1 MQFLNGREAST
12 LVAQLTNER
21 VYANVDTSVPQLT
34 QTNIWNQAVKLHR
47 IEDPVSHLTT
57 AIARRQLSS
66 AILSSQSL
74 LAAIPYLYKLAS
86 DTSSVVLHVAADH
99 KHSSPSF
106 ADFTQVMSVRQ
117 SGLAL
122 LSATCVQEA
131 YDLALIAQAVSLK
144 ASTPFLHF
152 FDSKRISNEYTSI
165 QVLSK
170 DVLLTLLPEK
180 LVNEAFRNKA
190 VPELVQQSAY
200 LKYKASLLAQPKDE
214 AEQHEE
220 GTSLPLDV
228 VAVFHQ
234 VADQFAELT
243 GRHYAP
249 LEYTGHPEAE
259 HVIISM
265 GAGANVVEQSLRAMI
280 ELDPFLKVGALKIRL
295 YRPWNDRS
303 LLNALPATVQRIAV
317 LEPTDDYTSTYNPLF
332 LDVAAA
338 YQTANN
344 DLVDIVS
351 GQYGVQDTDFSP
363 DMVQSVI
370 RSLVNNN
377 LDRRF
382 EVSSLPRES
391 VPLQVVPS
399 GTEQVIFVS
408 GPSLASSYAAQQIA
422 QGKVAQVYAL
432 EGLDVTHVRVASSHV
447 DPFLPSLVQSAD
459 AVVIVN
465 LPLLREQEQATV
477 DAIRALSHGGAILLD
492 GDAAALPVCVKKA
505 AHARQATI
513 VSVRDFSVSV
523 TKKSLSEILAH
534 PDSVSTTA
542 PDAWAGD
549 RPQTLSVEPNVLKS
563 NKKHMAIL
571 PVETPYLKML
581 DQVFG
586 SRLVIANA
594 YHASSVW
601 SPDISHPHAAS
612 PEFGYG
618 RIVNRSQERS
628 RLADF
633 VSQVIRSSSL
643 PLEAVRVLSLWL
655 MLVNSRQSSVSK
667 VQDAA
672 DMVIRVLSS
681 IAGEY
686 PVAQSI
692 LDKKELLYTRS
703 HWLVGSDM
711 WAYDLGQ
718 SGLHHVMTSGD
729 NVNILIV
736 DTASYTSQTEREQQ
750 KKDIGLYAM
759 NYGSVYVASV
769 AVYASYTGV
778 LQALMEADAYQGPSI
793 VLAYLP
799 QLYDVPHPLA
809 TLKETKASVD
819 TGAWPLYRWNPALE
833 EAAGQDMFSL
843 DSQRIK
849 KSLEAFLA
857 RENYLTQLV
866 SSHPDISN
874 ALASSLESDV
884 KKRHAELKAKARAD
898 YARLLS
904 GLGSSNGPPLAV
916 LFGSDNGNAEGVAK
930 KIASRAKARGLQVKL
945 MAMDDYEDVQE
956 LANETNL
963 VLVCSSAG
971 QGEMPSNAR
980 EFWKALNGLI
990 VGDVSFTELNVAVFG
1005 LGDSHYWPR
1014 EEDAIFYNRPGKL
1027 LDAKLENLG
1036 ATRLVALGLGDD
1048 QDEDGFETALG
1059 VWQPELWRALGVKDV
1074 GANDEEPP
1082 YTDDQMKIDSNYL
1095 RGNISAELVD
1105 DATGSVSE
1113 ITQKLMKFHGAYVQD
1128 DRDLRDE
1135 RKKQGLEKAYSFLI
1149 RVRTPGGVS
1158 TSAQWL
1164 AMDTLSTKYG
1174 NNTMKLTTRQ
1184 AFQLHGV
1191 LKKNLRTT
1199 VRRINKALLSTLA
1212 ACGDVNRNIMST
1224 AVTEIPEVHAQ
1235 VQELVIQLC
1244 GLLAPK
1250 TNAYHEI
1257 WLDNSMVA
1265 GHAVQDFEP
1274 LYGPSYLP
1282 RKFKMVIA
1290 VPPNN
1295 DVDVYAHDLGLI
1307 AIVDPKTKTV
1317 LGYNVLIGGGMGQ
1330 THGNKKTYPRP
1341 ASPIGYIPADAVL
1354 KVAEAVVTTQRDHGD
1369 RVNRKH
1375 ARFKYT
1381 VDDMGVEAVK
1391 KKIEARS
1398 GVTFEKERPYTFKDN
1413 YDRYGW
1419 TRGVAGTW
1427 NFGMFIENGR
1437 VKDTPD
1443 FLCKTGLR
1451 ELAKFHKGEFRLTAN
1466 QHLVIA
1472 NVPEADLEKTKA
1484 HLAKYKLDNLSFTG
1498 IRKSAMAC
1506 VALPT
1511 CSLAM
1516 AESERY
1522 LPELITLLEQTMEE
1536 AGLADDSIV
1545 VRMTGCPNGCARPY
1559 LAELAFVG
1567 KAPGTYNMYLGGNN
1581 KGERLNKIYRENLM
1595 EQDILNEVRPM
1606 IKRFA
1611 LEREEGESFGD
1622 WVIRVGYVKKTITGL
1637 DFHSTD

>member
-1 MQFLNGREAST
+1 MQFLSGREAST
-12 LVAQLTNER
+12 LVAQLTSER
-21 VYANVDTSVPQLT
+21 VYANVNTSTPQLT
-34 QTNIWNQAVKLHR
+34 QTNIWNQAVKIQHT
-47 IEDPVSHLTT
+47 EDPVSHLTI
-57 AIARRQLSS
+57 AIAHRQLSS
-66 AILSSQSL
+66 ALLSSQSL

-86 DTSSVVLHVAADH
+86 DKSPVILHVAADH
-99 KHSSPSF
+99 KDSSSF

-122 LSATCVQEA
+122 LGATCVQES
-131 YDLALIAQAVSLK
+131 YDLSLIAQVVSLK
-144 ASTPFLHF
+144 ASTPFLFF
-152 FDSKRISNEYTSI
+152 FDSKRISNEYTSV
-165 QVLSK
+165 QVLDK
-170 DVLLTLLPEK
+170 DDLLTLLPEQ
-180 LVNEAFRNKA
+180 LVNDSFKNKA
-190 VPELVQQSAY
+190 VPDLAKQSAY
-200 LKYKASLLAQPKDE
+200 LTYRASLVKQKD
-214 AEQHEE
+214 QQEE
-220 GTSLPLDV
+220 GEGPSPPLDV
-228 VAVFHQ
+228 VTVFHQ
-234 VADQFAELT
+234 VADQFAQLT
-243 GRHYAP
+243 GRHYNA
-249 LEYTGHPEAE
+249 LEYVGHPEAE
-259 HVIISM
+259 HVIIAM
-265 GAGANVVEQSLRAMI
+265 GAGANVVEQSLRAI
-280 ELDPFLKVGALKIRL
+280 TGLDSSLRVGALKVRL
-295 YRPWNDRS
+295 YRPWNDQS
-303 LLNALPATVQRIAV
+303 LLNALPSTVQRIAV

-338 YQTANN
+338 YQTA
-344 DLVDIVS
+344 DKDSVDIVS
-351 GQYGVQDTDFSP
+351 GQYGVEDIDFSP
-363 DMVQSVI
+363 EAVQSVLK
-370 RSLVNNN
+370 SLMNNR

-382 EVSSLPRES
+382 DVSSLPRES
-391 VPLQVVPS
+391 LQLQVVSP
-399 GTEQVIFVS
+399 GTDQIIFVS
-408 GPSLASSYAAQQIA
+408 SPSLASSFAAQQTL
-422 QGKVAQVYAL
+422 QGKVAQIYTL
-432 EGLDVTHVRVASSHV
+432 DGSDVTHVRIAPSHGV
-447 DPFLPSLVQSAD
+447 PFLPSLIQSAD
-459 AVVIVN
+459 AVVLAN
-465 LPLLREQEQATV
+465 LPFYYEQEKTAV
-477 DAIRALSHGGAILLD
+477 DAIYALSHGGFILME
-492 GDAAALPVCVKKA
+492 GDVATLPAGVKKA
-505 AHARQATI
+505 AYDRQATV
-513 VSVRDFSVSV
+513 VSVKDFSMSL
-523 TKKSLSEILAH
+523 TKKSLSDILSH
-534 PDSVSTTA
+534 PDSLSITA
-542 PDAWAGD
+542 PNEWAD
-549 RPQTLSVEPNVLKS
+549 EQQALSLEVSALGNS
-563 NKKHMAIL
+563 TKHEHSL

-586 SRLVIANA
+586 SRLDIANA
-594 YHASSVW
+594 YHALSIW
-601 SPDISHPHAAS
+601 SPNVSHSHAAS

-618 RIVNRSQERS
+618 RIINHLQERS
-628 RLADF
+628 RLVDH
-633 VSQVIRSSSL
+633 VLQVIRGSSL
-643 PLEAVRVLSLWL
+643 PLEAVRVLSQWL
-655 MLVNSRQSSVSK
+655 MYVNSRQSSVPK
-667 VQDAA
+667 VQEAA
-672 DMVIRVLSS
+672 DVVIRVLSS
-681 IAGEY
+681 IASEC
-686 PVAQSI
+686 PAAQSI

-703 HWLVGSDM
+703 NWLVGSDT

-718 SGLHHVMTSGD
+718 SGLHHVITSGD
-729 NVNILIV
+729 NINILIV
-736 DTASYTSQTEREQQ
+736 DTAPYTCETEREQQ

-799 QLYDVPHPLA
+799 QLYDVPNPLA
-809 TLKETKASVD
+809 TLKETKKSVD

-843 DSQRIK
+843 DSMRIK

-857 RENYLTQLV
+857 KENYLTQLI
-866 SSHPDISN
+866 SSHPDISA
-874 ALASSLESDV
+874 ALVSSLESDV

-904 GLGSSNGPPLAV
+904 GLGSSIGPPLTV

-930 KIASRAKARGLQVKL
+930 KIANRAKARGLQVKF
-945 MAMDDYEDVQE
+945 MAMDDYEDIQG
-956 LANETNL
+956 LGNEANL
-963 VLVCSSAG
+963 VIVCSSAG

-990 VGDVSFTELNVAVFG
+990 AGDVNFADLNVAVFG

-1027 LDAKLENLG
+1027 LDAKFENLG

-1059 VWQPELWRALGVKDV
+1059 VWQPELWKALGVKDV
-1074 GANDEEPP
+1074 GADDEEPP
-1082 YTDDQMKIDSNYL
+1082 YTDNQMKIDSNYL
-1095 RGNISAELVD
+1095 RGNIAAELVD
-1105 DATGSVSE
+1105 DSTGGVTE

-1128 DRDLRDE
+1128 DRDLREE
-1135 RKKQGLEKAYSFLI
+1135 RKKEGLEKAYSFLI

-1164 AMDTLSTKYG
+1164 AMDALSTKYG

-1191 LKKNLRTT
+1191 LKRNLRTT

-1224 AVTEIPEVHAQ
+1224 AVTEIPEVHTQ
-1235 VQELVIQLC
+1235 VQNTVIQLRD
-1244 GLLAPK
+1244 LLAPK

-1257 WLDNSMVA
+1257 WLNNSMVA

-1274 LYGPSYLP
+1274 LYGSSYLP
-1282 RKFKMVIA
+1282 RKFKVVIA

-1307 AIVDPKTKTV
+1307 AIVDPNTKKV

-1354 KVAEAVVTTQRDHGD
+1354 KVAGAVVTTQRDHGD

-1381 VDDMGVEAVK
+1381 VDDMGVDVVK
-1391 KKIEARS
+1391 KEIEARS
-1398 GVTFEKERPYTFKDN
+1398 GVVFEEERPYKFSDN

-1419 TRGVAGTW
+1419 TKGIADTW

-1511 CSLAM
+1511 CGLAM

-1522 LPELITLLEQTMEE
+1522 LPELITILETTMEE
-1536 AGLADDSIV
+1536 AGLRDDSIV

-1567 KAPGTYNMYLGGNN
+1567 KAPGTYNMYLGGNS
-1581 KGERLNKIYRENLM
+1581 KGERLNKIYRENLK
-1595 EQDILNEVRPM
+1595 EQDILDEVQPM
-1606 IKRFA
+1606 IKRYA

-1622 WVIRVGYVKKTITGL
+1622 WVIRAGYVKKTITGL
-1637 DFHSTD
+1637 DFHNTD

>member
-1 MQFLNGREAST
+1 ME
-12 LVAQLTNER
+12 E
-21 VYANVDTSVPQLT
+21 
-34 QTNIWNQAVKLHR
+34 
-47 IEDPVSHLTT
+47 
-57 AIARRQLSS
+57 
-66 AILSSQSL
+66 
-74 LAAIPYLYKLAS
+74 
-86 DTSSVVLHVAADH
+86 
-99 KHSSPSF
+99 
-106 ADFTQVMSVRQ
+106 
-117 SGLAL
+117 
-122 LSATCVQEA
+122 
-131 YDLALIAQAVSLK
+131 
-144 ASTPFLHF
+144 
-152 FDSKRISNEYTSI
+152 
-165 QVLSK
+165 
-170 DVLLTLLPEK
+170 LLTLLPEQ
-180 LVNEAFRNKA
+180 LVNDSFKSKV
-190 VPELVQQSAY
+190 VPELAQQSAY
-200 LKYKASLLAQPKDE
+200 LKYKASLVKPKDDAQQEQDE
-214 AEQHEE
+214 A
-220 GTSLPLDV
+220 SLPPDV
-228 VAVFHQ
+228 VAVFNQ
-234 VADQFAELT
+234 VADQFTQLT

-249 LEYTGHPEAE
+249 LEYVGHPEAQ
-259 HVIISM
+259 HVIIAM
-265 GAGANVVEQSLRAMI
+265 GAGANVVEQSLREMVKS
-280 ELDPFLKVGALKIRL
+280 DPSLRVGVLKIRL
-295 YRPWNDRS
+295 YRPWNDQS
-303 LLNALPATVQRIAV
+303 LLHALPATVQRIAV
-317 LEPTDDYTSTYNPLF
+317 LEPTDDFTSTYNPLF

-351 GQYGVQDTDFSP
+351 GQYGVQDADFSP
-363 DMVQSVI
+363 DMVYSVI
-370 RSLVNNN
+370 KSLINNH

-382 EVSSLPRES
+382 EQETLSSTVS
-391 VPLQVVPS
+391 VP
-399 GTEQVIFVS
+399 
-408 GPSLASSYAAQQIA
+408 
-422 QGKVAQVYAL
+422 K
-432 EGLDVTHVRVASSHV
+432 
-447 DPFLPSLVQSAD
+447 
-459 AVVIVN
+459 N
-465 LPLLREQEQATV
+465 
-477 DAIRALSHGGAILLD
+477 
-492 GDAAALPVCVKKA
+492 
-505 AHARQATI
+505 
-513 VSVRDFSVSV
+513 
-523 TKKSLSEILAH
+523 
-534 PDSVSTTA
+534 
-542 PDAWAGD
+542 
-549 RPQTLSVEPNVLKS
+549 S
-563 NKKHMAIL
+563 NRYEAIL

-586 SRLVIANA
+586 SRLDIANA

-601 SPDISHPHAAS
+601 SPDVSYPHAAS

-618 RIVNRSQERS
+618 RIVNRLQEKS
-628 RLADF
+628 RLVDH
-633 VSQVIRSSSL
+633 VMQVIRSSSL
-643 PLEAVRVLSLWL
+643 PLEAVRILSQWL
-655 MLVNSRQSSVSK
+655 MLVNARQPNVSK
-667 VQDAA
+667 VQEAA
-672 DMVIRVLSS
+672 DLVIRVLSS
-681 IAGEY
+681 IADEY
-686 PVAQSI
+686 AEAQCI
-692 LDKKELLYTRS
+692 LEKRELLYTKS
-703 HWLVGSDM
+703 NWLVGSDT

-736 DTASYTSQTEREQQ
+736 DTAPYTSQTEREQL

-778 LQALMEADAYQGPSI
+778 LQALMEADAYQGPSV

-799 QLYDVPHPLA
+799 QLYDVPNPLA
-809 TLKETKASVD
+809 TLKETKTSVD

-833 EAAGQDMFSL
+833 EAAGQEMFSL
-843 DSQRIK
+843 DSQHIK

-866 SSHPDISN
+866 SSHPNISH
-874 ALASSLESDV
+874 ALVSSLESDV

-904 GLGSSNGPPLAV
+904 GLGSSNGPPLTV

-930 KIASRAKARGLQVKL
+930 KMASRARARGLQVKL
-945 MAMDDYEDVQE
+945 MAMDDYEDVKE
-956 LANETNL
+956 LGNETNL
-963 VLVCSSAG
+963 VLVCSAAG

-990 VGDVSFTELNVAVFG
+990 AGDVSFADLNVAVFG

-1014 EEDAIFYNRPGKL
+1014 EEDAIFYNRPAKL
-1027 LDAKLENLG
+1027 LDAKFENLG

-1059 VWQPELWRALGVKDV
+1059 NWQPELWKALGVKDV

-1082 YTDDQMKIDSNYL
+1082 YTDNQMKIDSNYL

-1105 DATGSVSE
+1105 DSTGGVSE

-1149 RVRTPGGVS
+1149 RVRTPGGVA

-1164 AMDTLSTKYG
+1164 AMDALSTRYG

-1235 VQELVIQLC
+1235 VQDLVYQLRD
-1244 GLLAPK
+1244 LLAPK

-1282 RKFKMVIA
+1282 RKFKVVIA

-1307 AIVDPKTKTV
+1307 AIVDPESKTV

-1330 THGNKKTYPRP
+1330 THGNNKTYPRP
-1341 ASPIGYIPADAVL
+1341 ASLIGYIPADAVL

-1381 VDDMGVEAVK
+1381 VDDMGVQVVK
-1391 KKIEARS
+1391 KEIEARS
-1398 GVTFEKERPYTFKDN
+1398 GVTFEPERPYTFSDN

-1419 TRGVAGTW
+1419 TRGVADTW

-1472 NVPEADLEKTKA
+1472 NVPEADLERTKA
-1484 HLAKYKLDNLSFTG
+1484 HLAKYKLDNLAFTG

-1511 CSLAM
+1511 CGLAM

-1536 AGLADDSIV
+1536 AGLRNDSIV
-1545 VRMTGCPNGCARPY
+1545 VRMTGCPNGCSRPY

-1581 KGERLNKIYRENLM
+1581 KGERLNKIYRENLK
-1595 EQDILNEVRPM
+1595 EQDILDEVQPM
-1606 IKRFA
+1606 IKRYA
-1611 LEREEGESFGD
+1611 LEREQGESFGD
-1622 WVIRVGYVKKTITGL
+1622 WVIRAGYVKKTITGL
-1637 DFHSTD
+1637 DFHNTD